1 MAYSA
6 PEPRVPSSATRFC
19 ASCAGGHWSHP
30 NAVAYSSRFFS
41 SPSLTSE
48 TMDGNRM
55 RSGGLSPDSSRGVA
69 VIRFENWSC
78 LMSQVTFGNCLVNSS
93 DSLNGRSKPVSK

>member
-1 MAYSA
+1 
-6 PEPRVPSSATRFC
+6 
-19 ASCAGGHWSHP
+19 
-30 NAVAYSSRFFS
+30 
-41 SPSLTSE
+41 
-48 TMDGNRM
+48 MDGNRI

-69 VIRFENWSC
+69 VMRLVNWSC